1 MSRSKSWSW
10 KETAVDVQVQ
20 HCFSQQLPLF
30 YWFFLVFFCFTFI
43 TVILQSAQTHKPRA
57 LCVLVRECVCVCT
70 QILTPTPPPA
80 AADFLSAVSSS
91 CLSSLISEWMNAQPS
106 VQLSQSHSCC
116 VCICVWMCV
125 CAFHSCRRISRR
137 LFMCFSSCLDPTG
150 APEWLTH
157 PALSRLQCFH
167 LFGDMVGVFVLLCF
181 YPLASQCAQTGSQDC
196 RRLCV

>member
-1 MSRSKSWSW
+1 MCRFS
-10 KETAVDVQVQ
+10 TA
-20 HCFSQQLPLF
+20 
-30 YWFFLVFFCFTFI
+30 FLNSFLYSTDFFCFFFVLHSLLSSCSQLRRT
-43 TVILQSAQTHKPRA
+43 SPE
-57 LCVLVRECVCVCT
+57 LCVCWWGSVCVCVCT

>member
-1 MSRSKSWSW
+1 MGRSKSWSW

-30 YWFFLVFFCFTFI
+30 YWFFFLFYIHYCHPAVSSDAQA
-43 TVILQSAQTHKPRA
+43 QSSV
-57 LCVLVRECVCVCT
+57 CVGEGVCVCVHT
-70 QILTPTPPPA
+70 
-80 AADFLSAVSSS
+80 DFNPHSTTGSSRLSFR
-91 CLSSLISEWMNAQPS
+91 CFFLLSLISYLWMNECTTQCSAQS
-106 VQLSQSHSCC
+106 VTLLLCLYLRLN
-116 VCICVWMCV
+116 VCV

-137 LFMCFSSCLDPTG
+137 LFMCFSSCLDPTV

-181 YPLASQCAQTGSQDC
+181 YPLVSQCAQTGSQDC